1 MKRATALASH
11 FKGGTVHFNPR
22 PREEG
27 DEVTLFPAIRTI
39 YFNPRPREE
48 GDVLLLMFRSRFQ
61 QFQSTP
67 S

>member
-1 MKRATALASH
+1 MFPT
-11 FKGGTVHFNPR
+11 GYGCMYTNFNPR

-48 GDVLLLMFRSRFQ
+48 GDIAFATPTGVLLL
-61 QFQSTP
+61 FQSTP